1 MSDKGVALVTGAGGS
16 MGQATVQ
23 RLAED
28 GFDIA
33 AMDINEAG
41 LKEAVERVGDRRIE
55 SRVVD
60 QTVEA
65 DVRAAVAE
73 LTDTLGPIEALVN
86 TTGWC
91 EGTFF
96 SQESSDYW
104 DKVININYKAALYVT
119 QPVLLGMIERKR
131 GKIVYITSDA
141 AKVGTGGEAVYAG
154 AKAAECAFAKSIA
167 RENARYN
174 INVNCIAPG
183 PTESPLMREVEA
195 QNPEMISRM
204 VRLVP
209 FRRLASPE
217 EQASVVSF
225 LVSEDAQWITGQV
238 ISTSGGLTMQ

>member
-1 MSDKGVALVTGAGGS
+1 MTGRGVALITGAGGS

-41 LKEAVERVGDRRIE
+41 LKEAVARVSNGRAE
-55 SRVVD
+55 FRVVD
-60 QTVEA
+60 QTIEA
-65 DVRAAVAE
+65 DVRRAVEE
-73 LTDTLGPIEALVN
+73 LTEQLGPIEALVN

-91 EGTFF
+91 EGTLF
-96 SQESSDYW
+96 SQESADYW

-119 QPVLLGMIERKR
+119 QPVLLSMIERQR

-167 RENARYN
+167 RENARHN

-195 QNPEMISRM
+195 QNPEMIRRM
-204 VRLVP
+204 VKLVP
-209 FRRLASPE
+209 FRRLASPD

-225 LVSEDAQWITGQV
+225 LVSDDAQWITGQI
-238 ISTSGGLTMQ
+238 ISTSGGLTMS

>member
-1 MSDKGVALVTGAGGS
+1 MAGKGVALVMGAGGS

-23 RLAED
+23 RLSED

-33 AMDINEAG
+33 AMDMNEAG
-41 LKEAVERVGDRRIE
+41 LLEAMDRTRGR
-55 SRVVD
+55 SAYRVVD
-60 QTVEA
+60 QTIEA
-65 DVRAAVAE
+65 DVCKGVDQ
-73 LTDTLGPIEALVN
+73 LTEEMGPIEALVN

-91 EGTFF
+91 EGTYF

-104 DKVININYKAALYVT
+104 DKVIDINYKAALYVT

-131 GKIVYITSDA
+131 GKIVYVTSDA

-174 INVNCIAPG
+174 ININCIAPG
-183 PTESPLMREVEA
+183 PTDSPLMREVEQ
-195 QNPEMISRM
+195 QNPEMIKRM

-209 FRRLASPE
+209 FRRIATAE
-217 EQASVVSF
+217 EQASVISF
-225 LVSEDAQWITGQV
+225 LVSNDARWLTGQV
-238 ISTSGGLTMQ
+238 ISTSGGLTMS

>member
-1 MSDKGVALVTGAGGS
+1 MASKGVALVMGAGGS

-23 RLAED
+23 RLSED

-41 LKEAVERVGDRRIE
+41 LKEAMQRASGK
-55 SRVVD
+55 SAYRVVD

-65 DVRAAVAE
+65 DVRQGVSE
-73 LTDTLGPIEALVN
+73 LTEEMGPVEALVN

-91 EGTFF
+91 EGTYF

-131 GKIVYITSDA
+131 GKIVYVTSDA

-183 PTESPLMREVEA
+183 PTDSPLMREVEQ
-195 QNPEMISRM
+195 QNPEMIKRM
-204 VRLVP
+204 VKLVP
-209 FRRLASPE
+209 FRRIATAE
-217 EQASVVSF
+217 EQASVISF
-225 LVSEDAQWITGQV
+225 LVSEDARWITGQV
-238 ISTSGGLTMQ
+238 ISTSGGLTMS

>member
-1 MSDKGVALVTGAGGS
+1 MADKGVALVMGAGGS

-23 RLAED
+23 RLSED
-28 GFDIA
+28 GFDVA

-41 LKEAVERVGDRRIE
+41 LKEAVERSPGKTAY
-55 SRVVD
+55 RVVD
-60 QTVEA
+60 QTIEA
-65 DVRAAVAE
+65 DVRQGVGE
-73 LTDTLGPIEALVN
+73 LTEEMGPIEALVN

-91 EGTFF
+91 EGTYF

-104 DKVININYKAALYVT
+104 DKVININYKAALFVT

-131 GKIVYITSDA
+131 GKIVYVTSDA

-183 PTESPLMREVEA
+183 PTDSPLMREVEA
-195 QNPEMISRM
+195 QNPEMIKRM
-204 VRLVP
+204 VKLVP
-209 FRRLASPE
+209 FRRIATAE
-217 EQASVVSF
+217 EQASVISF
-225 LVSEDAQWITGQV
+225 LVSEDACWITGQV
-238 ISTSGGLTMQ
+238 ISTSGGLTMS